1 MHKAN
6 KKTAFSTQEEID
18 CGAVPSKLCNEMR
31 REEGRPIVKASGG
44 GWKGVEDGEEKRR
57 VNKRKQRKKTKQKVR
72 RKSGR
77 EKRRHFQM

>member
-18 CGAVPSKLCNEMR
+18 WGAVPSRLCNEMR
-31 REEGRPIVKASGG
+31 GEEGRPIVKASGG

-57 VNKRKQRKKTKQKVR
+57 KQKKKTKGEKE
-72 RKSGR
+72 KWKR
-77 EKRRHFQM
+77 EEEALSNVNAT